1 MGLSV
6 VHGIVHEYGG
16 VITVESELGKGTAF
30 TILFPVIGQKEQAA
44 STSGIVEP
52 AKGTGKVLFVDDE
65 FAIRELGKRY
75 LEFLGYTTVMASS
88 GDEALVLFREDP
100 DGFTAVI
107 TDQTMSGL
115 PGNLLAEKLMK
126 IRSDIPVIL
135 CTGYSSAVSKKD
147 ALRAGIKA
155 YLEKP
160 IAIQVLAD
168 TLQKV
173 IAK

>member
-1 MGLSV
+1 MTFSPKPFTGQPMAKLME
-6 VHGIVHEYGG
+6 HLHEGHRDA
-16 VITVESELGKGTAF
+16 E
-30 TILFPVIGQKEQAA
+30 
-44 STSGIVEP
+44 VEP
-52 AKGTGKVLFVDDE
+52 VV
-65 FAIRELGKRY
+65 R
-75 LEFLGYTTVMASS
+75 
-88 GDEALVLFREDP
+88 
-100 DGFTAVI
+100 
-107 TDQTMSGL
+107 
-115 PGNLLAEKLMK
+115 AEELMK

-168 TLQKV
+168 TLQKA